1 MTREAIRDL
10 LKDHLLTP
18 QNAALIII
26 DYQGVDE
33 VTRFVGPGRITIPLE
48 RTYPLE
54 STGEALASLKAGRA
68 RGKIILTVA

>member
-1 MTREAIRDL
+1 M
-10 LKDHLLTP
+10 
-18 QNAALIII
+18 II

-54 STGEALASLKAGRA
+54 STGEALASLKAGWA